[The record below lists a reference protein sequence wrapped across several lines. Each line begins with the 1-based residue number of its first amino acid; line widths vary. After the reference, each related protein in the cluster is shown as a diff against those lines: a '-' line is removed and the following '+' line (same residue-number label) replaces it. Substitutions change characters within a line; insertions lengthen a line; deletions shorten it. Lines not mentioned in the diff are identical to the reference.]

1 MKKLLIQLDTDPHPS
16 PFDTIVAYDAGVDA
30 VLSFGGVTV
39 ESVRDLVHGAMFTR
53 GPGDLTNT
61 AIWVGGSDVT
71 LGEQLLAEVTATF
84 FGPFRVS
91 AMLDCDGCN
100 TTAAAAVARLLG
112 AADLAGRRVAIV
124 GVGPVGLRAATLLR
138 EAGCDVLVCGLPADL
153 FEGREYRRARG
164 LTVAERLELQI
175 AEPADRDALR
185 EALDG
190 AACVL
195 AAGPAGMQ
203 ILPQDVWAAVDS
215 IEVVAD
221 FSAAEPLGVEGVEA
235 TDDLAEREGR
245 RVLGA
250 LAIGGA
256 KMKVH
261 RACVRRLFEQGDL
274 VLDAEGVYAVATG
287 LA

>member
-30 VLSFGGVTV
+30 VIAFGGVTAAA
-39 ESVRDLVHGAMFTR
+39 VRDLVHGAMFTR
-53 GPGDLTNT
+53 GPGDLVNT

-84 FGPFRVS
+84 FGPFQVS

-112 AADLAGRRVAIV
+112 AVDLRGRRVAIV
-124 GVGPVGLRAATLLR
+124 GAGPVGLRAAVLLR
-138 EAGCDVLVCGLPADL
+138 QEGCDVVVCGLPADL

-164 LTVAERLELQI
+164 LAVAERLELEVI
-175 AEPADRDALR
+175 EPVDGNALR
-185 EALDG
+185 AALDG
-190 AACVL
+190 TAAVL

-203 ILPQDVWAAVDS
+203 ILPRAIWANTGS

-221 FSAAEPLGVEGVEA
+221 FSAAEPLGVEGVKA
-235 TDDLAEREGR
+235 TDDLVEREGR

-261 RACVRRLFEQGDL
+261 RACVRRLFERSDL
-274 VLDAEGVYAVATG
+274 VLDAQGVYAVATG